1 MQRAVDGTEGNERVH
16 CIASDGASSSPGGGG
31 ALYNQAAIV
40 RTSEYLG
47 RERKRRKEDRE
58 RGCVVC
64 MCVRIVKSSCETLRD
79 TDHNSRG
86 PVYLDITLTREN
98 GWQKEMR
105 PCW

>member
-1 MQRAVDGTEGNERVH
+1 MSVSIASHRTVRVPVLEAGARCTTKRPLFERV
-16 CIASDGASSSPGGGG
+16 S
-31 ALYNQAAIV
+31 
-40 RTSEYLG
+40 TWE
-47 RERKRRKEDRE
+47 ERKRRKEDRE

-64 MCVRIVKSSCETLRD
+64 MCVRIVKSSYETLRD

>member
-47 RERKRRKEDRE
+47 KRERERE
-58 RGCVVC
+58 RVMYV
-64 MCVRIVKSSCETLRD
+64 SE
-79 TDHNSRG
+79 NSK
-86 PVYLDITLTREN
+86 VFI
-98 GWQKEMR
+98 
-105 PCW
+105 